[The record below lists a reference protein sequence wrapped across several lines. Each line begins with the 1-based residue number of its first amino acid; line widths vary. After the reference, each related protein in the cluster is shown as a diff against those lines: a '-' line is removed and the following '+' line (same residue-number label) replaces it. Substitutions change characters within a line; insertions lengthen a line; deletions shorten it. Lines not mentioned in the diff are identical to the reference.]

1 MNGKFLLDTNIL
13 IAIFAADPS
22 VQENLAQP
30 AEIFVPIVAIGE
42 LYYGARKS
50 TRIEANIRIIDEF
63 AATCALLECDLDT
76 ARYYGRIK
84 NELRGK
90 GRPIPE
96 NDIWIAAVAKQHE
109 LTLVSR
115 DAHFNEVGGLSFE
128 GW

>member
-50 TRIEANIRIIDEF
+50 TRIEANLRTIDEF

-76 ARYYGRIK
+76 ARYYGLIK
-84 NELRGK
+84 NELRAK

>member
-50 TRIEANIRIIDEF
+50 TRIEANIRIIDELAPLARFLSATSIRRAIMGGSRMNF
-63 AATCALLECDLDT
+63 AE
-76 ARYYGRIK
+76 
-84 NELRGK
+84 K
-90 GRPIPE
+90 GDQFPRTIFG
-96 NDIWIAAVAKQHE
+96 
-109 LTLVSR
+109 SR
-115 DAHFNEVGGLSFE
+115 LWRNSTS
-128 GW
+128 

>member
-50 TRIEANIRIIDEF
+50 TRIEANIRTIDEF

-76 ARYYGRIK
+76 ARYYGLIK
-84 NELRGK
+84 NELRAK